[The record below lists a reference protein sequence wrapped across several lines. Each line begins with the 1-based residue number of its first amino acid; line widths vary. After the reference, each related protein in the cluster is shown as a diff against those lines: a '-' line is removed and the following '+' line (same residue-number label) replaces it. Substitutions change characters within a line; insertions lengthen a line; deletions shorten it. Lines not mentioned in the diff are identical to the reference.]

1 VFFNH
6 DWVAYDDRVNYLLDA
21 DIGVSTHLDHVETAF
36 SFRTRILDYLW
47 AGVPIVATGG
57 DALADIIES
66 RSLGVAV
73 PPVDV
78 AALEDALFRVID
90 DEEFATLCRKNIA
103 AVAPQ
108 FRWSEV
114 LAPLLEFCREPRRA
128 PDLVASQPGALAP
141 ELRGRTPALRAR
153 RPHESRFR
161 AEAGLA
167 RSYLQQGGARLM
179 FKRAAGRMAKYI
191 IGPQRA
197 SRLFR

>member
-1 VFFNH
+1 VP
-6 DWVAYDDRVNYLLDA
+6 YDERQNYLLEA
-21 DIGVSTHLDHVETAF
+21 DVAVSTHLDHVETAF

-47 AGVPIVATGG
+47 AGVPIVATEG
-57 DALADIIES
+57 DALADVIES
-66 RSLGVAV
+66 KSLGVAV
-73 PPVDV
+73 PAGDV

-90 DEEFATLCRKNIA
+90 DEEFAALCRKNIA

-114 LAPLLEFCREPRRA
+114 LAPLLEFCKNPRRA
-128 PDLVASQPGALAP
+128 PDLVARPPGELAP

-153 RPHESRFR
+153 RPGESRLR
-161 AEAGLA
+161 AEVALA
-167 RSYLQQGGARLM
+167 RSYLQQGGAGLVGR
-179 FKRAAGRMAKYI
+179 RVAGRIAKYI